1 MLASDPQAIKN
12 VLANEG
18 GYTNHPADPGG
29 PISWGITIFDTRKYW
44 KASATAADKAMPL
57 AVAQQIYDQHF
68 WDPQRCD
75 DLPAGLDYSM
85 FDYGVNSGIGR
96 HAVWAVI

>member
-1 MLASDPQAIKN
+1 LWLLSTAAHCPPKRQ
-12 VLANEG
+12 
-18 GYTNHPADPGG
+18 T
-29 PISWGITIFDTRKYW
+29 
-44 KASATAADKAMPL
+44 ASATAADVEAMPL
-57 AVAQQIYDQHF
+57 AVAQQIYDRHY

-96 HAVWAVI
+96 RAVWAVIQSSTCRACILM